1 MPRLFTA
8 VDLPEP
14 MKESLAS
21 MSFGIPGAKW
31 IASKQLHLTVRF
43 IGEVD
48 GALFRDIK
56 NILDGVSFAPFSL
69 QLKGVGYF
77 PPRGAPRVLWV
88 GLQKSEPLLV
98 LKKKIDQALFRV
110 GVEPDSRKFSPHI
123 TLARLKNSPAQKIA
137 NFLSG
142 NGLFSQEPFQVEDFK
157 LYSSILSPKGAYHK
171 VERIYS
177 LTEQKNE

>member
-1 MPRLFTA
+1 
-8 VDLPEP
+8 

-31 IASKQLHLTVRF
+31 IASEQLHLTVRF

-77 PPRGAPRVLWV
+77 H
-88 GLQKSEPLLV
+88 
-98 LKKKIDQALFRV
+98 
-110 GVEPDSRKFSPHI
+110 HI
-123 TLARLKNSPAQKIA
+123 
-137 NFLSG
+137 
-142 NGLFSQEPFQVEDFK
+142 
-157 LYSSILSPKGAYHK
+157 
-171 VERIYS
+171 
-177 LTEQKNE
+177 